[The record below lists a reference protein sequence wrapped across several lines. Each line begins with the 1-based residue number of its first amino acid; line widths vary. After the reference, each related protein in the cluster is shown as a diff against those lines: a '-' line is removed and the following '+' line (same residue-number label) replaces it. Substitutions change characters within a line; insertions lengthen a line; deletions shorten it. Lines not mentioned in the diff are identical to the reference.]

1 MSGYS
6 KTTLQN
12 KYLRIYEDTFGTKI
26 LRDDC
31 THSMYLDM
39 QDFCPQNMI
48 ASHISTSYQP
58 NGSGNIHPLSK
69 PIQNI
74 TSGSKLDSKLVPF
87 FFFPYTRGE
96 RKKAFSSSLFT
107 FILATLLLYIV
118 TAASIANE
126 AKSES
131 IVREGL
137 KPLLFGKRTKTVIC
151 IINGS
156 PSINS

>member
-1 MSGYS
+1 
-6 KTTLQN
+6 
-12 KYLRIYEDTFGTKI
+12 
-26 LRDDC
+26 
-31 THSMYLDM
+31 MYVM

-87 FFFPYTRGE
+87 FFFPYTYKGE

-118 TAASIANE
+118 MAASIVVVQMRP
-126 AKSES
+126 K
-131 IVREGL
+131 V
-137 KPLLFGKRTKTVIC
+137 
-151 IINGS
+151 S
-156 PSINS
+156 PW

>member
-1 MSGYS
+1 MGFGLYMDIKMYIKKYFILSVMLYMYDVC
-6 KTTLQN
+6 
-12 KYLRIYEDTFGTKI
+12 KYLV
-26 LRDDC
+26 
-31 THSMYLDM
+31 M

-87 FFFPYTRGE
+87 FFFPYTYKGE

-137 KPLLFGKRTKTVIC
+137 KPLLFDKRANTVNG
-151 IINGS
+151 IN
-156 PSINS
+156 P